1 MYEWEREREW
11 ERRKEREREFVF
23 PHKFFMPPHSQQT
36 RWRIFKI
43 VYTYDTTNWTP
54 DWPTVYSLTH
64 FMCKSS
70 MESIENMPELLWSFV
85 NFPGFFFSPKY
96 LFFPPK
102 DEMYDWFVRW
112 YMYSLRLFEFGFFFC
127 LNDGERK
134 MIAVEI

>member
-1 MYEWEREREW
+1 MNEREREW

-70 MESIENMPELLWSFV
+70 MESIENMKFRKFSR
-85 NFPGFFFSPKY
+85 FFFPPKY
-96 LFFPPK
+96 LFFPST

>member
-1 MYEWEREREW
+1 
-11 ERRKEREREFVF
+11 
-23 PHKFFMPPHSQQT
+23 
-36 RWRIFKI
+36 
-43 VYTYDTTNWTP
+43 
-54 DWPTVYSLTH
+54 
-64 FMCKSS
+64 MCKSS

-112 YMYSLRLFEFGFFFC
+112 YMYSLRLFEFGVFFC